1 MRPLTASD
9 LRGTW
14 GTVLLPIDHDDAI
27 DYGRLG
33 VQLAHLTDSGLQGI
47 YTNGTAGEFMTQST
61 EEYLEIS
68 RLVAEACAHAGLPF
82 QLGAS
87 HVGPQACLERV
98 RSTRHLEP
106 SAYQVILPDWVAPT
120 DAEAVD
126 FLRRVAEA
134 ADGVPLVLY
143 WPPHAKRSFSA
154 AAVAHLAA
162 RVPELIGIKV
172 ADGNPSW
179 YGALRAHLGG
189 LAVFVPGHHL
199 ASGLLQ
205 GAHGSYSN
213 VACLSPRGAVR
224 WHRLAA
230 SDPLAALDVERRI
243 VDFLQVSA
251 VPLAAEGYS
260 NPALDKFLAAV
271 GGWADV
277 GTRLRWPY
285 QWIPEER
292 VEPFR
297 TLVREMVPE
306 LWDDAGTAERDTAR
320 EAVRTR

>member
-14 GTVLLPIDHDDAI
+14 GTVLLPIDYDDAI

-33 VQLAHLTDSGLQGI
+33 DQLAHLTDSGLQGV

-61 EEYLEIS
+61 EEYLAIS
-68 RLVAEACAHAGLPF
+68 RLVAEACADAGLPF
-82 QLGAS
+82 QIGAS
-87 HVGPQACLERV
+87 HVSPQTCLERI

-120 DAEAVD
+120 DAEAID

-134 ADGVPLVLY
+134 AEGVPLVLY
-143 WPPHAKRSFSA
+143 WPPHAKRAFGA
-154 AAVAHLAA
+154 GAIADLAA
-162 RVPELIGIKV
+162 RVPELIGVKV
-172 ADGNPSW
+172 ADGNASW
-179 YGALRAHLGG
+179 YGAVRAHLAG

-224 WHRLAA
+224 WQRLAQ

-285 QWIPEER
+285 RWIPQER

-306 LWDDAGTAERDTAR
+306 LWDDASPAEHDAAR
-320 EAVRTR
+320 GGARRG